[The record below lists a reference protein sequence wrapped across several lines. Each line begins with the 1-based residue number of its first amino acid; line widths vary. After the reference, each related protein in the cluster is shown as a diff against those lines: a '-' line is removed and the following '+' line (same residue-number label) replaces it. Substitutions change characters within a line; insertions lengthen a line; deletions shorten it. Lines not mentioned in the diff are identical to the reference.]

1 MTTCRWCNQ
10 TGHNIRSCKTRKQ
23 WCADVLDDPRST
35 PGDRLSAQRYIE
47 RYDSSESKTRRCKF
61 CKASGHDLRTCP
73 EFREVI
79 DAKADAIWDARREL
93 KKRFEQHSFGPG
105 SLVTCDVRTP
115 KGYVTQKR
123 TVLATVVDIR
133 WHLITE
139 VDLADSPNWHH
150 QRPMRIR
157 PIDEDRDYYS
167 RLPRPLV
174 EVAYGDT
181 SGRWISEA
189 DYEAILN
196 SVTIASP
203 SKPPD
208 IPAYFLNPTDIE
220 RVARKWAKDYHF

>member
-157 PIDEDRDYYS
+157 PIDCYHSFAVQASRYS
-167 RLPRPLV
+167 CIFFKPNRHRKGRPQVGKRL
-174 EVAYGDT
+174 
-181 SGRWISEA
+181 S
-189 DYEAILN
+189 
-196 SVTIASP
+196 
-203 SKPPD
+203 
-208 IPAYFLNPTDIE
+208 FLI
-220 RVARKWAKDYHF
+220 FFC